1 MQGTYEP
8 AQLSRRGNPT
18 VNIACWEKR
27 SAAKLMSQD
36 AGAGLDG
43 KVKAKL
49 LESQYP
55 EAQASAYGKIR

>member
-1 MQGTYEP
+1 
-8 AQLSRRGNPT
+8 
-18 VNIACWEKR
+18 
-27 SAAKLMSQD
+27 MSQD
-36 AGAGLDG
+36 ADAGLDG